1 MQAFFTFQERN
12 STNKKTVYSHVAPV
26 IVFSLLFNI
35 TKFISIS
42 PLGPDLQTIPLYL
55 KFILFFQAFHP
66 LTTTGLAPLCI
77 LVFLNYK
84 VTAIKK
90 HNIR

>member
-1 MQAFFTFQERN
+1 M
-12 STNKKTVYSHVAPV
+12 SGHVIPV
-26 IVFSLLFNI
+26 VIISLLFNI
-35 TKFISIS
+35 TKFIAIS
-42 PLGPDLQTIPLYL
+42 PLGPELQKIPAYL

-84 VTAIKK
+84 VKDLR
-90 HNIR
+90 IRFDFKNLLHLICPSYIFN

>member
-1 MQAFFTFQERN
+1 MFQERT
-12 STNKKTVYSHVAPV
+12 SDLRMTIISHLVPV
-26 IVFSLLFNI
+26 LLLSFLFNI

-42 PLGPDLQTIPLYL
+42 PFGPDLQKIPQYL

-66 LTTTGLAPLCI
+66 LTTTGLAPFCI

-84 VTAIKK
+84 VSSKYFIELQ
-90 HNIR
+90 NMFY